1 MIRRQTAPAGF
12 DQDHW
17 VHRSIVGGRHQ
28 DRVNARQCHLKVR
41 SATGGQAL
49 PGVMVENLAAAF
61 VALALVGYLLYA
73 LIRPDRF

>member
-1 MIRRQTAPAGF
+1 M
-12 DQDHW
+12 
-17 VHRSIVGGRHQ
+17 
-28 DRVNARQCHLKVR
+28 R